1 MRSAEKVGLT
11 TRKSETTYKVMLNT
25 ISNGMRDHGSST
37 NEQDGDDKEK
47 DQDDTVLG
55 KQNEDEEPGWVMG
68 TISKSV

>member
-11 TRKSETTYKVMLNT
+11 TRKSETTYKLMLNT
-25 ISNGMRDHGSST
+25 ISNGMRYHGSST

-47 DQDDTVLG
+47 DQEDTVLG